1 MVNTIAQILDLRTE
15 ASLHDAFQ
23 LMEAELM
30 AEIAP
35 LEQALEATVQSMD
48 PATNFRHAAFVG
60 TWRNKIARFL
70 MLVTGFVEHAK
81 SDCFI
86 LPKAAGITEVA
97 RDMHRRGLAG
107 PFVAWQQR
115 LEHMIDDIDC
125 RVNFCKKC
133 IESEKSG
140 RSSSAFSTEF

>member
-1 MVNTIAQILDLRTE
+1 MVNTIAQILNLKTE
-15 ASLHDAFQ
+15 ASLRDAFQ
-23 LMEAELM
+23 LMEAELI

-35 LEQALEATVQSMD
+35 LEQALETTVQSMD

-60 TWRNKIARFL
+60 SWRNKIARCL

-81 SDCFI
+81 SDSFL
-86 LPKAAGITEVA
+86 LPKAAGVTEVA

-107 PFVAWQQR
+107 PFVAWQRR
-115 LEHMIDDIDC
+115 LEHLIEDIDC

-133 IESEKSG
+133 IESEKNG
-140 RSSSAFSTEF
+140 RSSGAFSTEY